1 MTNCQLPAKISRQ
14 FIFNRFAYMLTI
26 RLQRTGTKNA
36 ASFRIVVAEKSQHVS
51 KKFAEVLGHY
61 NPRNKE
67 FNIKNTERL
76 NYWLSHNIDLSPTV
90 NNLLVTKGLKKG
102 DKVKAFNIP
111 KKPVV
116 ETPAAPVEAVEIV
129 ADAPAETPTE
139 VTAEVPAEAPVA
151 EETTE
156 ETKE

>member
-1 MTNCQLPAKISRQ
+1 
-14 FIFNRFAYMLTI
+14 MLTI

-51 KKFAEVLGHY
+51 KKFTEVLGHY

-76 NYWLSHNIDLSPTV
+76 NYWLSHNIDLSPTI

-116 ETPAAPVEAVEIV
+116 EAPVAAETAATEAPTAETPSEAAPVEPTETTPEAVEETAKEIP
-129 ADAPAETPTE
+129 AD
-139 VTAEVPAEAPVA
+139 EAPSETSAVA
-151 EETTE
+151 E
-156 ETKE
+156 

>member
-1 MTNCQLPAKISRQ
+1 
-14 FIFNRFAYMLTI
+14 MLTI

-36 ASFRIVVAEKSQHVS
+36 ASFRIVVADKSQHVS
-51 KKFAEVLGHY
+51 KKFTEVLGHY

-76 NYWLSHNIDLSPTV
+76 NYWLSHNIDLSPTI

-116 ETPAAPVEAVEIV
+116 ETPVAAESPATESPAAEESAPAEPTAPVEAAPEAVEET
-129 ADAPAETPTE
+129 AKESAAPEASSETPTA
-139 VTAEVPAEAPVA
+139 AE
-151 EETTE
+151 
-156 ETKE
+156 

>member
-1 MTNCQLPAKISRQ
+1 
-14 FIFNRFAYMLTI
+14 MLTI

-116 ETPAAPVEAVEIV
+116 ETPVVAETPATEAPAAETPSEAAPVAAETVVETAPEAVEEI
-129 ADAPAETPTE
+129 AKEIPTEEAPAATPPS
-139 VTAEVPAEAPVA
+139 AE
-151 EETTE
+151 
-156 ETKE
+156 